1 MIGVEPKKV
10 EFGIGLSEPVRKAIP
25 KVVNIIVELVNE
37 LKFNGN

>member
-1 MIGVEPKKV
+1 VIGVEPKKV

-25 KVVNIIVELVNE
+25 KVINIIVELVNE